1 MISTTKILDIR
12 IFPPIAIARFGSS
25 ETPLEA
31 YRVEINTENPLD
43 FRTIV
48 PEANYVIDAQGNISI
63 APATEAIQFKTSKA
77 DKRAIKPVS
86 PFLELFVRT
95 TADEN
100 NFVPLT
106 TDLLQELGLSTDDL
120 EFKLEMGNH
129 KIYRRTN
136 DVNDKIVLELNS
148 NNLHEKHLK
157 YALDGHCNNFKTGA
171 TIPLGYFQFIQ
182 PKTPGNAQE
191 DGLNQIRFRFT
202 PPAGK
207 VYGPDIPYIE
217 NLLKKDVLSAD
228 YKSYLSDLVKNDPD
242 VLLYDSNKGTWTSY
256 KENEGPTKTN
266 PAQIFAGYDEG
277 IWQYSIG
284 LFDDASDGWL
294 EVTLHTSDQ
303 DFKARA
309 SLATAPPAFAP
320 DILPIRVV
328 TDELEQILYGP
339 EFDENELVHI
349 DDIQEIIRRAF
360 ETIRLMN
367 TAIMNGNP
375 YYGRSGT
382 ASTMPRQDTNDTHR
396 AFEPVMSPDI
406 VDNFAVRQLHERIYN
421 SLDTGIAPWFINS
434 IRMPYEIGKL
444 DNETRRKMPAMMRG
458 ADARALTLTY
468 RQINTIIKAIT
479 QGSLKKL
486 ISEANSPGNT
496 IAYKD
501 YKAQLHYKGKGNPFC
516 ILPSAA
522 ISNCFPGLEFDFKNL
537 WIRTFEGI
545 ELSEN
550 NNYVMNTEKD
560 FNQLMHRRLVGIMEK
575 PTMVETVGPIL
586 PNGTPDNNTSL
597 ATASN
602 PDSAVFMEWSNNL
615 IYTLQRQGQE
625 VYCYFTADAIEKEVL
640 ITADD
645 LKAFKKAI
653 DNDGAMYYTTDSGV
667 KLQWVALKVR
677 SFFQEDSVEFSTGLV
692 QPGEFT
698 RGLCSPWQNDFRECA
713 CYYWAA
719 SRPDYVNIENNK
731 TGFTTGD
738 NWMAKERTG
747 TYIPDNRTDTHLL
760 SYTDLFRDWEHDL
773 HFIIKGND
781 ETFSD

>member
-1 MISTTKILDIR
+1 MNSTDKILDIR

-31 YRVEINTENPLD
+31 YRVEINPQNPLD
-43 FRTIV
+43 FRSIV
-48 PEANYVIDAQGNISI
+48 PEDNYVIDAQGNISTA
-63 APATEAIQFKTSKA
+63 APAQVIQFKTAKEE
-77 DKRAIKPVS
+77 KRAIKPVS
-86 PFLELFVRT
+86 PFLEVFVRT
-95 TADEN
+95 SADPDH
-100 NFVPLT
+100 FVPLT
-106 TDLLQELGLSTDDL
+106 TDLLQKFDLSIDNL
-120 EFKLEMGNH
+120 SFKLEMENH
-129 KIYRRTN
+129 KIYRRTT
-136 DVNDKIVLELNS
+136 DINDKIILQLDS
-148 NNLHEKHLK
+148 KDLSQKHDK
-157 YALDGHCNNFKTGA
+157 HALQGCCQNFISGT
-171 TIPLGYFQFIQ
+171 TIPLGYFQFVQ
-182 PKTPGNAQE
+182 PQKADSNPEA
-191 DGLNQIRFRFT
+191 GLNQVRFRFT

-207 VYGPDIPYIE
+207 VYGPDAGYLKDLI
-217 NLLKKDVLSAD
+217 KKDVLSAD
-228 YKSYLSDLVKNDPD
+228 YKTYLSDLIKDDPT
-242 VLLYDSNKGTWTSY
+242 VLVYDSNKGTWTSY
-256 KENEGPTKTN
+256 RESEGPTKTN

-277 IWQYSIG
+277 EWQYSIG

-294 EVTLHTSDQ
+294 EVTLHTTDQ

-339 EFDENELVHI
+339 DFNPDERVHI

-375 YYGRSGT
+375 YYGISGT

-406 VDNFAVRQLHERIYN
+406 VDNFAVRQLHERIFS

-479 QGSLKKL
+479 QGSLQKL
-486 ISEANSPGNT
+486 VSEVNATGQA

-501 YKAQLHYKGKGNPFC
+501 YKTQLHYKGKGNPFC
-516 ILPSAA
+516 ILPSVA

-550 NNYVMNTEKD
+550 NNYVMSTRASY
-560 FNQLMHRRLVGIMEK
+560 QHLLHRRLVGIMEK
-575 PTMVETVGPIL
+575 PTMVKTVGPIL
-586 PNGTPDNNTSL
+586 PNGTADSNTSL

-615 IYTLQRQGQE
+615 VYTLQKQGQQ
-625 VYCYFTADAIEKEVL
+625 VNCYFTADPIEKEVL
-640 ITADD
+640 ITEDD
-645 LKAFKKAI
+645 LIAFKKAI
-653 DNDGAMYYTTDSGV
+653 DNDGALYYTTASGL
-667 KLQWVALKVR
+667 KLQWISLKVR
-677 SFFQEDSVEFSTGLV
+677 LFFQEDSVEFSTGLV

-731 TGFTTGD
+731 TGFTSGD

-760 SYTDLFRDWEHDL
+760 SYTDLFKDWEHDL